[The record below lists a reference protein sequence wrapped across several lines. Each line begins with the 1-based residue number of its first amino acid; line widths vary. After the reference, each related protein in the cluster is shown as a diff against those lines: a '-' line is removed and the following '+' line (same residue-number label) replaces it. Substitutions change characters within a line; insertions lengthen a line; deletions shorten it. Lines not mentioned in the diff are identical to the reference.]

1 MKGATP
7 TLHPTRKSKRPAG
20 SPAKEMP
27 VWLCIAVIA
36 VVCAVVFAYTFRPTL
51 DLNGDTSQYYIYA
64 TSLAQGE
71 GYAELSSL
79 GHPPTNAFPPGYP
92 LIMAPVRAI
101 TDSIIAQ
108 KVLNGFMLFGAAVLL
123 FLFLRR
129 SVPQPLALTS
139 VVVALLNYRV
149 SQFASIMMSETSYLL
164 FSAFALYLL
173 LLFDHSEENRIWW
186 KNRYYRPLFAP
197 AFECREGSLWKS
209 GL

>member
-27 VWLCIAVIA
+27 VWPCIAVIA
-36 VVCAVVFAYTFRPTL
+36 AVCAVVFAYTFRPTL
-51 DLNGDTSQYYIYA
+51 DMNGDTSQYYIYA

-71 GYAELSSL
+71 GYTELSSL

-92 LIMAPVRAI
+92 LIMAPVRAM
-101 TDSIIAQ
+101 TDSIVAQ

-129 SVPQPLALTS
+129 SVPQPLALTA
-139 VVVALLNYRV
+139 VLVALLNYRV